1 MDPPSYT
8 GLFVL
13 SLKLGLQG
21 FAIFFNQVECLRVYY
36 TGFAMV
42 HVVNGFSVI
51 IAMQV
56 HTAIISLSHVC
67 RHTSHMQLSCAY
79 FAYTLDI

>member
-1 MDPPSYT
+1 MDPPSHT
-8 GLFVL
+8 GLFAL

-36 TGFAMV
+36 TGFTMV
-42 HVVNGFSVI
+42 ANGFSVI
-51 IAMQV
+51 TPMQV